1 MLCVCDCIIECYM
14 CVLEDVCM
22 KLWHVQGALKLQLA
36 SETER
41 AEAAEKTVN
50 MQSAAI
56 AEVMHVLS
64 VCICMCV
71 CEYAIVCFV
80 CVWVSKTCRNFD
92 IYSVTPLS
100 NNVVHSCRSGGA
112 QTSGKQKPRG
122 WKMT

>member
-1 MLCVCDCIIECYM
+1 M

-56 AEVMHVLS
+56 AEVMHVS
-64 VCICMCV
+64 VCIFMCV
-71 CEYAIVCFV
+71 CEYAVVCFV
-80 CVWVSKTCRNFD
+80 CVWV
-92 IYSVTPLS
+92 
-100 NNVVHSCRSGGA
+100 
-112 QTSGKQKPRG
+112 
-122 WKMT
+122 

>member
-1 MLCVCDCIIECYM
+1 M

-64 VCICMCV
+64 V
-71 CEYAIVCFV
+71 
-80 CVWVSKTCRNFD
+80 
-92 IYSVTPLS
+92 
-100 NNVVHSCRSGGA
+100 
-112 QTSGKQKPRG
+112 
-122 WKMT
+122 